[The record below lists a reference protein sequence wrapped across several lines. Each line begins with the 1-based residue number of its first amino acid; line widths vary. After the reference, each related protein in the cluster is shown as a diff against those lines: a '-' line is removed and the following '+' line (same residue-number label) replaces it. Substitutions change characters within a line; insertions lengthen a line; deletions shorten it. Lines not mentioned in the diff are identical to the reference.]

1 MKKYSGNDDVV
12 FGDINLADARIRSI
26 HGTPQNPGAGGWP
39 TVRYYNKKPGYG
51 GDKYKKKTSRSMCEE
66 LGDIKYISAYVEE
79 AGETSLCSVA
89 TKKGCDERSLKYI
102 VKMEGKSQDDRAK
115 QLTRLTNML
124 EEKMSKE
131 TYKWAEARVAILRQ
145 FDKGSEK
152 QEL

>member
-1 MKKYSGNDDVV
+1 
-12 FGDINLADARIRSI
+12 
-26 HGTPQNPGAGGWP
+26 
-39 TVRYYNKKPGYG
+39 
-51 GDKYKKKTSRSMCEE
+51 MCEE